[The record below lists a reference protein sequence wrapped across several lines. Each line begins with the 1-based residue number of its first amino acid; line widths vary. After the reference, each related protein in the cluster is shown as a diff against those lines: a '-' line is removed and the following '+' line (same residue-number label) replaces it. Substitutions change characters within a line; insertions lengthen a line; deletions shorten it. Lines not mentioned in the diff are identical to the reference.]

1 MWLPYIRC
9 SLRRRYSPTD
19 LEKASYCDVNADREG
34 HAAGTQVGLWEP
46 GTSVI
51 QSYIPQER
59 ASTHNLLSLEEDS
72 ELQRRTTS
80 LRGHLLATVGDPEQR
95 TAELCPDPWP
105 TETVR

>member
-1 MWLPYIRC
+1 M
-9 SLRRRYSPTD
+9 
-19 LEKASYCDVNADREG
+19 NADGEG
-34 HAAGTQVGLWEP
+34 HAAGVQDDPWEP
-46 GTSVI
+46 GTSAI

-72 ELQRRTTS
+72 ELQRRTP